1 MVNEVGDDQAT
12 KIVTIAWA
20 LWHNRNE
27 VRHRGGVGEKKNKK
41 SLVQWALN
49 YIAEYN
55 AAIDGVSKSIPV
67 VE

>member
-1 MVNEVGDDQAT
+1 MG
-12 KIVTIAWA
+12 
-20 LWHNRNE
+20 
-27 VRHRGGVGEKKNKK
+27 RGGGEKKNKK

-55 AAIDGVSKSIPV
+55 AAIDDVSKSIPV